1 MVCNLKRID
10 QTLFYCIMCRQ
21 VNKKYYEDIDGHLNY
36 SLPDSP
42 LVWIYARDK
51 NVPLFPAPTPRSSTG
66 IVSRSSS
73 VKSSHSLTTSS
84 FTVQTELHVTV
95 VSGNFVYK
103 V

>member
-51 NVPLFPAPTPRSSTG
+51 NVPLFPAPPPPPGRRLVLYLEAVPLQAH
-66 IVSRSSS
+66 IVFIYLANRTTCNSRFW
-73 VKSSHSLTTSS
+73 KFCL
-84 FTVQTELHVTV
+84 
-95 VSGNFVYK
+95 
-103 V
+103 